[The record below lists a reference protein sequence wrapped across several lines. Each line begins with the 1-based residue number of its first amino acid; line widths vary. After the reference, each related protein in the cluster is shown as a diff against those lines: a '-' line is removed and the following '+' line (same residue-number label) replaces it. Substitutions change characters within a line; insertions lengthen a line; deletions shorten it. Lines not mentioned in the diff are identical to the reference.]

1 MTSSVQLAYSNDE
14 TTKHATPAR
23 RALSDVFAAAAA
35 GAPPRQPHNNGDL
48 LIAEA
53 FIAQETLKKI
63 GKLVNSELNGIF
75 EIGPEKDLARA
86 KAKTKDR
93 GDLALNCDFSRARV
107 LLRDVEQIKKAIDL
121 FGKAGPTQLGKDN
134 KALNL
139 HIVDVDNTFSRPS
152 PKKPG
157 LCNLDVKI
165 VLPITLETGEE
176 SYHICE
182 IQFLHKGTKAIYKKS
197 HEIYEEARSELIRR
211 QYIENAMDM
220 AGCPETAKNLEKRWH
235 KADKLYSELMQKRE
249 DLNTGIAEKL
259 GLNALR
265 GYQPGDKGAQP
276 ASANDGHIRKPAVAL
291 T

>member
-1 MTSSVQLAYSNDE
+1 MNAQLHLVHSQDGTE
-14 TTKHATPAR
+14 TPAPR
-23 RALSDVFAAAAA
+23 RSLREVFAAAAT
-35 GAPPRQPHNNGDL
+35 GESPRQPHADGDL

-53 FIAQETLKKI
+53 FIAQESLQKI
-63 GKLVNSELNGIF
+63 GKLVRSQLNGIF

-86 KAKTKDR
+86 KAKTKER

-107 LLRDVEQIKKAIDL
+107 LLRDVEQIKKAIDI
-121 FGKAGPTQLGKDN
+121 FGQAGRATLGKGD
-134 KALNL
+134 KAIDL

-165 VLPITLETGEE
+165 ALPITLESGEE

-182 IQFLHKGTKAIYKKS
+182 IQFLHKGTKAVYNKS
-197 HEIYEEARSELIRR
+197 HEIYEEARSELLRR
-211 QYIENAMDM
+211 QFIENAMDL

-235 KADKLYSELMQKRE
+235 KADNLYNELMQKRE
-249 DLNTGIAEKL
+249 ALNTGIAEKL

-265 GYQPGDKGAQP
+265 GYQPCNKNTAETLQC
-276 ASANDGHIRKPAVAL
+276 NKEKVYEVR
-291 T
+291 

>member
-1 MTSSVQLAYSNDE
+1 MTTGLQLAYSQDE
-14 TTKHATPAR
+14 AGKPAAPSR
-23 RALSDVFAAAAA
+23 RSLSEAFAAAAA
-35 GAPPRQPHNNGDL
+35 GAPPRQPHNDGDL

-63 GKLVNSELNGIF
+63 GRLVNSDLHGIF

-86 KAKTKDR
+86 KAKTKER

-121 FGKAGPTQLGKDN
+121 FGQTGLTRLGKGD
-134 KALNL
+134 KAIEVN
-139 HIVDVDNTFSRPS
+139 IVDVDNTFSRPS

-165 VLPITLETGEE
+165 ALPITLDTGEE

-182 IQFLHKGTKAIYKKS
+182 VQFLHKGTKATYKKS

-211 QYIENAMDM
+211 QFIENAMDM

-235 KADKLYSELMQKRE
+235 KADKLYNELMQKRE

-265 GYQPGDKGAQP
+265 GYQPCNTNTAKSLQC
-276 ASANDGHIRKPAVAL
+276 STERVYEVR
-291 T
+291 

>member
-1 MTSSVQLAYSNDE
+1 MTSNAQLAYSNDE
-14 TTKHATPAR
+14 AAKHATPAR
-23 RALSDVFAAAAA
+23 RSLSEVFAAAAA
-35 GAPPRQPHNNGDL
+35 GAPPRQPHNDGNL

-63 GKLVNSELNGIF
+63 GRLVNSDLNGIF

-86 KAKTKDR
+86 KAKTRER

-121 FGKAGPTQLGKDN
+121 FGQPGPTTLGKGD
-134 KALNL
+134 KGIALNV
-139 HIVDVDNTFSRPS
+139 VDVDNTFSRPS

-165 VLPITLETGEE
+165 ALPITLDNGEE

-182 IQFLHKGTKAIYKKS
+182 IQFLHKGTKAVYKKS

-211 QYIENAMDM
+211 QYIENAMDL
-220 AGCPETAKNLEKRWH
+220 AGCPETAKSLEKRWY
-235 KADKLYSELMQKRE
+235 KADKLYGELMQKRE

-265 GYQPGDKGAQP
+265 GYQPCNKNTAKSLQC
-276 ASANDGHIRKPAVAL
+276 NMEKVYEVR
-291 T
+291 